1 MFWSAVNVWSS
12 WNQKHAIITI
22 LDFASWP
29 SFSCSTVY
37 LYTASIWR
45 TNRKLASDLPLWTL
59 VFMAV
64 LHRPLPVIR
73 IVLWHVWGVVLSL
86 SIPLPLQTHPMHIC
100 LSSAWLSRA
109 HAQSPSDCCAVPLL
123 SHSLFRSSEVHPI
136 VRQFLLNRILYN
148 AITKKK
154 KRLFY
159 LLLIVSDS
167 FSGSVLIW
175 LPTVFTEVLVMI
187 PVWTGS
193 ASPAWLKLLGLQ
205 DLVETLMGGKAAG
218 VCVLLPHPLEGEEMA
233 PQTWYFWRRPR
244 VFEIVDCFFWLKS
257 TCLKLLFSQL
267 CLIYAVI
274 SKPVCNQQLD
284 CDYAKWRHKAVSS
297 TYRAIV

>member
-73 IVLWHVWGVVLSL
+73 IVLWHVWGAVLSM

-136 VRQFLLNRILYN
+136 VRQFLLNIILYN

-154 KRLFY
+154 KNRLFY

-193 ASPAWLKLLGLQ
+193 ASPAWLKLLGFF
-205 DLVETLMGGKAAG
+205 
-218 VCVLLPHPLEGEEMA
+218 CPHPLVRM
-233 PQTWYFWRRPR
+233 RSS
-244 VFEIVDCFFWLKS
+244 VWLSRADRKGGIHLMV
-257 TCLKLLFSQL
+257 CLWASNTILLL
-267 CLIYAVI
+267 EN
-274 SKPVCNQQLD
+274 PCNAFLLM
-284 CDYAKWRHKAVSS
+284 
-297 TYRAIV
+297 

>member
-1 MFWSAVNVWSS
+1 MGWAWLGEGCKQGAWRACRGAELNWVFLCCGWVILGSSNLFRNCLSMFWSAVNVWSS

-64 LHRPLPVIR
+64 LHRPLPVLR
-73 IVLWHVWGVVLSL
+73 IVLWHVWGAVLSM

-123 SHSLFRSSEVHPI
+123 SHSLFRSNEVHPI

-154 KRLFY
+154 KKTFL
-159 LLLIVSDS
+159 S
-167 FSGSVLIW
+167 F
-175 LPTVFTEVLVMI
+175 
-187 PVWTGS
+187 
-193 ASPAWLKLLGLQ
+193 
-205 DLVETLMGGKAAG
+205 
-218 VCVLLPHPLEGEEMA
+218 
-233 PQTWYFWRRPR
+233 
-244 VFEIVDCFFWLKS
+244 
-257 TCLKLLFSQL
+257 
-267 CLIYAVI
+267 
-274 SKPVCNQQLD
+274 
-284 CDYAKWRHKAVSS
+284 
-297 TYRAIV
+297 TYSEWQFLR